1 MPVQLKLDDLID
13 LLAERLAE
21 RVEAKLG
28 DSKASAGSRL
38 LPVEQAASY
47 LGRSEDAIRHLIAC
61 GKLPVVRADKRIFLG
76 IQDLDRWISE
86 NKQ

>member
-1 MPVQLKLDDLID
+1 MPVELKLDDLID

-28 DSKASAGSRL
+28 DSEASAGSRL
-38 LPVEQAASY
+38 LSVEQAASY
-47 LGRSEDAIRHLIAC
+47 LGMSEDAIRHLIAC
-61 GKLPVVRADKRIFLG
+61 GKLPVVRADKRIFLD

>member
-1 MPVQLKLDDLID
+1 MPVELKLDDLID

-21 RVEAKLG
+21 RVGAKLG
-28 DSKASAGSRL
+28 DSKSNGGARL

-47 LGRSEDAIRHLIAC
+47 LGRSEDAIRHLIAS
-61 GKLPVVRADKRIFLG
+61 GKLPVVRSDKRIFLD